1 MLGKDYH
8 DRACCEVGTT
18 VPSDTCPDSTAITDV
33 DPVDPLTDTGNSSN
47 IGAIV
52 GGIVGAGVA
61 LALLGFVM
69 WKKKANRT
77 GGNRASESVTRLD
90 SKIDGNITI
99 MSPPSAPP
107 INPAFGAN

>member
-8 DRACCEVGTT
+8 DRACCEVGTA
-18 VPSDTCPDSTAITDV
+18 VPSDTCPDSTATTYDV
-33 DPVDPLTDTGNSSN
+33 DPQSDTGNSSS

-61 LALLGFVM
+61 LALVGFFV

-77 GGNRASESVTRLD
+77 GGNRASESVARLD

-107 INPAFGAN
+107 INPAFGSN